1 MLKEKKNIKSK
12 LVHKYRWMLVD
23 DDSLEAKFSIRINI
37 LNVLLIFSILTTIL
51 FVSAYLVLKYSPL
64 KTYFIE
70 ETSFDIVQ
78 SQREIL
84 KLNEQIMAIE
94 DSLNKNT
101 LFLEHLT
108 KVVTGD
114 LKAAEVDSLMS
125 TNVPVLIDESKL
137 RASAED
143 SIFRAQIAQEE
154 LLALTNNNVS
164 VQASNMLYPPVRG
177 IITARFSLTENHL
190 ATDIAASI
198 GESVKAIDDGIVIFS
213 DWNPNTG
220 NSIIIQHKN
229 DLMSMYKHC
238 SKVFKEVGNEVKK
251 GDVIAQVGNTGEL
264 TTGPHLHFELWV
276 QGLAVDPEEY
286 IEF

>member
-1 MLKEKKNIKSK
+1 MAKEKKNIKSK
-12 LVHKYRWMLVD
+12 LIHQYRWMLVD

-37 LNVLLIFSILTTIL
+37 INVLLIFSVLTIVL
-51 FVSAYLVLKYSPL
+51 FGSAYLVLKYSPL
-64 KTYFIE
+64 KSYFIE
-70 ETSFDIVQ
+70 DSSFDMVQ

-84 KLNEQIMAIE
+84 QLNEKILSME
-94 DSLNKNT
+94 DSLNKNS
-101 LFLEHLT
+101 LFIEHLT
-108 KVVTGD
+108 KVVSGD

-137 RASAED
+137 RASVED

-154 LLALTNNNVS
+154 LEALKKNNESTHNS
-164 VQASNMLYPPVRG
+164 DMLYPPVRG
-177 IITARFSLTENHL
+177 IVTAGYSLTENHL
-190 ATDIAASI
+190 ATDIAAPI
-198 GESVKAIDDGIVIFS
+198 GESVKVIDDGIVIFS

-238 SKVFKEVGNEVKK
+238 SKVFVEVGNEVKK

-276 QGLAVDPEEY
+276 QGMAVDPEDY

>member
-190 ATDIAASI
+190 ATDIAAPI

>member
-154 LLALTNNNVS
+154 LLALSNNNVS

-190 ATDIAASI
+190 ATDIAAPI

>member
-1 MLKEKKNIKSK
+1 MLKENKNIKSK

-154 LLALTNNNVS
+154 LLALTNNNGS

-190 ATDIAASI
+190 ATDIAAPI